1 MKLKEILLAAPLNSY
16 IRRSYWKEHGSS
28 MKIPIGKDV
37 KHNLS
42 TLLTLTEESIN
53 ANDWEIVDD

>member
-16 IRRSYWKEHGSS
+16 IRRSYWKEQGSS
-28 MKIPIGKDV
+28 MKIPIGKDI

-53 ANDWEIVDD
+53 ANDWEIVDN